1 MRNRAVNTPSKYW
14 NTRDILQYFY
24 NFGQSRFALA
34 KRWVYFLHFRGEQS
48 SNFDKMGRVLE
59 MKDRGICIRTKSDK
73 TCLSSV
79 VSSVFGR
86 FVADIVGP
94 KISSSYSSFSWFDS
108 SSRRHGFFH
117 LLRYWTKAVPHTD
130 ALRISDP
137 TPRSAHA
144 QRDEHADWQLGRQTT
159 KCTRVK
165 CDGQTRSH
173 SRNVDREPHQ
183 VKFDLKRCLWRG

>member
-1 MRNRAVNTPSKYW
+1 MQG
-14 NTRDILQYFY
+14 L
-24 NFGQSRFALA
+24 
-34 KRWVYFLHFRGEQS
+34 FLHFRGEQS

-59 MKDRGICIRTKSDK
+59 IRDRGICIRTKSKK

-94 KISSSYSSFSWFDS
+94 KISSSYSSSFSWFDS

-137 TPRSAHA
+137 TPKISTRTTRRTRRRTIRATSNQTHA
-144 QRDEHADWQLGRQTT
+144 GQVWRTDSRTLT
-159 KCTRVK
+159 KCWQRTAPGEIRFK
-165 CDGQTRSH
+165 ALSLTGLILGWGL
-173 SRNVDREPHQ
+173 
-183 VKFDLKRCLWRG
+183 DLLIMCSQQFLLVFS